1 MADFTITETEMCP
14 QPLLIAH
21 PCANMQR
28 AFSPPPVWSLSSHA
42 FVQSAA
48 SGKVSTAIVVY
59 IHWHLDAHSAGTPIT
74 YLETWNAWHKQT
86 HTYMKLCI
94 YTTHSSCVYI
104 HEYVCVWSL
113 NAHRNARL
121 LLSMYF
127 GSLP

>member
-74 YLETWNAWHKQT
+74 YLETWNAWHWDALAKTNT
-86 HTYMKLCI
+86 HI
-94 YTTHSSCVYI
+94 YEIMYI
-104 HEYVCVWSL
+104 HYT
-113 NAHRNARL
+113 
-121 LLSMYF
+121 
-127 GSLP
+127 